1 MGYSMGC
8 LPPGAASVTRA
19 NTGHQRVVKNMS
31 DERGERLSAVNV
43 RKAVVAGKGQ
53 RREPQRGEQSGRILV
68 MEASRLM

>member
-31 DERGERLSAVNV
+31 DERGERLSAVNL
-43 RKAVVAGKGQ
+43 RKAVAGKAR
-53 RREPQRGEQSGRILV
+53 RREPQRGEQS
-68 MEASRLM
+68 EKS